1 MRKYKSSTN
10 SPPPF
15 HPQNPLKIEIS
26 NKIPTTIYVNF
37 MVQFCLQAVK
47 VVIVVKVVDV
57 VKVVEVVK
65 VVALLGCLL
74 KIKSSGD
81 QRHRFA
87 CLQPVS

>member
-1 MRKYKSSTN
+1 
-10 SPPPF
+10 
-15 HPQNPLKIEIS
+15 
-26 NKIPTTIYVNF
+26 

-81 QRHRFA
+81 QRHRFV